1 MQRLRAAP
9 TASICTVM
17 SNLNH
22 ETVTAVRHWTD
33 RLFSFTATR
42 DPSFRFLAGQ
52 FTMIGLPVDG
62 KPLLRAYSMAS
73 AVYDEQ
79 LEFFSIK
86 APDGPLTSRLQ
97 NIKVGDQILVGRKP
111 VGTLVQD
118 SLTPG
123 RTLYLLGTGTGLA
136 PFASIIR
143 DPDMYDRFE
152 RVVLVHGCRLKAE
165 LGYGQELVNELPQD
179 EFLGELVQQKLTYYP
194 TVTRE
199 PFEHQGRITDLFES
213 NKLTE
218 DLGLP
223 PLGPQ
228 DDRVMLCGSEVFL
241 ADMVAL
247 LKRRGFEEGSAHT
260 PGSFVVEKAFVE
272 K

>member
-1 MQRLRAAP
+1 
-9 TASICTVM
+9 M
-17 SNLNH
+17 SNLLSA
-22 ETVTAVRHWTD
+22 TVTGVRHWTD
-33 RLFSFTATR
+33 TLFSFTATR
-42 DPSFRFLAGQ
+42 DPSFRFLSGQ
-52 FTMIGLPVDG
+52 FTMIGLQVDG

-73 AVYDEQ
+73 AHYEEQ

-86 APDGPLTSRLQ
+86 APNGPLTSRLQ
-97 NIKVGDQILVGRKP
+97 HLRPGDAILVGRKP

-136 PFASIIR
+136 PFVSIVK
-143 DPDMYDRFE
+143 DPDVYDRFE
-152 RVVLVHGCRLKAE
+152 RIVLVHGCRHIAE
-165 LGYGQELVNELPQD
+165 LAYGEEIVASLPGNE
-179 EFLGELVQQKLTYYP
+179 FIGELVQPKLLYYP

-199 PFEHQGRITDLFES
+199 PFRHRGRITELLAS
-213 NKLTE
+213 RKLTD

-223 PLGPQ
+223 SLGPA
-228 DDRVMLCGSEVFL
+228 DDRVMLCGSPAFL

-247 LKRRGFEEGSAHT
+247 LDGAGFDEGSHSA
-260 PGSFVVEKAFVE
+260 PGQYVIEKAFVE